1 MNIHI
6 FNAGLLLG
14 WLLVLVG
21 GVLVHPGAG
30 LIGAGV
36 LLLVLV
42 FLSVRLAGGVF
53 VPPPKSDA
61 APGEGAA

>member
-6 FNAGLLLG
+6 FNAGLLVG
-14 WLLVLVG
+14 WLLVLAG
-21 GVLVHPGAG
+21 GVLVHPGFG

-42 FLSVRLAGGVF
+42 FLSVRLAGVF
-53 VPPPKSDA
+53 VPPPKT
-61 APGEGAA
+61 EGGA